1 MSRKSDKACKIRIRL
16 KTLSREV
23 DVKGVI
29 SWIGIEYMLRHISAT
44 GAINKR

>member
-16 KTLSREV
+16 ETLPREV

-29 SWIGIEYMLRHISAT
+29 PWIRIEYILRRISAT
-44 GAINKR
+44 GATNKR